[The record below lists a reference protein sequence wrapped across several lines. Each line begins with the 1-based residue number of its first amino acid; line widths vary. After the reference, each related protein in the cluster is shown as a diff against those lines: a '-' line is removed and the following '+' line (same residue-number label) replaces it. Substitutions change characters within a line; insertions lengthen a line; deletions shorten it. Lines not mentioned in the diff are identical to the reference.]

1 MESLAILT
9 NTLSTA
15 RCFNT
20 EYNSEFKKAYPI
32 GYKVEIPY
40 PQRWKTVRG
49 LDYQPQESEARKT
62 KVEIGEPFGIH
73 FDFNSMQTALET
85 PRGREAMRKKYL
97 EPAVKQMAEDIDL
110 AACDFAFDN
119 TNQIVGLLGTN
130 PTNSDI
136 AQTCQTLFKEGSCP
150 DADEKDFIISPS
162 MMEGIT
168 NGMLSQFVPSNNDRM
183 LRQGYMGEARGLQ
196 WTQSMG
202 GKLHTAGTWQTPSA
216 VTVSGAGQSGTSNAT
231 QTLLVNCT
239 SGDTFKK
246 NDVVSIA
253 DVYSLNPG
261 NRRSVGRLKRFR
273 IVEDVTASASTAT
286 ITIFPGMEPP
296 SVVLNEG
303 QYANVSAVA
312 ANAALLTLFPG
323 TSSPN
328 GKSGIQGLALAGD
341 KAFAMVGVDLE
352 VPTSIEQA
360 GYIRDTAGT
369 GLPMRWTKTW
379 DPHKSRMMHRLE
391 TALGFGNLYNDYAAI
406 RVLSLT

>member
-15 RCFNT
+15 RKFNT
-20 EYNSEFKKAYPI
+20 DYNSEFKKPYPI

-40 PQRWKTVRG
+40 PQRWKIVRG

-85 PRGREAMRKKYL
+85 PRGRAAMKEKYL

-110 AACDFAFDN
+110 AAADFAFNN
-119 TNQIVGLLGTN
+119 TNMIVGILGTN
-130 PTNSDI
+130 PTNSNI
-136 AQTCQTLFKEGSCP
+136 AQTCQTLFKEMACP
-150 DADEKDFIISPS
+150 DSDEKDFIISPS
-162 MMEGIT
+162 MLEGIS
-168 NGMLSQFVPSNNDRM
+168 NGMLSQFTPVMNDRA
-183 LRQGYMGEARGLQ
+183 LRQGYIGEARGLQ

-202 GKLHTAGTWQTPSA
+202 GLQHTAGTWQGA
-216 VTVSGAGQSGTSNAT
+216 VTVAGAGQTGSSNGTQA
-231 QTLLVNCT
+231 LLVNCT

-246 NDVVSIA
+246 NDVVAI
-253 DVYSLNPG
+253 DGVYALNPG
-261 NRRSVGRLKRFR
+261 NRRNVGRLKPVR
-273 IVEDVTASASTAT
+273 IVDDVTATGATAT
-286 ITIFPGMEPP
+286 ITIFPGLEPP
-296 SVVLNEG
+296 SLVLNEG
-303 QYANVSAVA
+303 QYANVSAAPLNLA
-312 ANAALLTLFPG
+312 ALTLFPG
-323 TSSPN
+323 TASPS

-352 VPTSIEQA
+352 VPTSCEQA